1 MLIDWFTVAAQAV
14 NFLVLVWLLKRF
26 LYKPVLHA
34 MDAREQ
40 RITAQLRE
48 AETQKAEARKEGE
61 KLRAAREEFERIKEV
76 RLKEVSDEVSAMR
89 YQLTEEARHET
100 DHLRTTWRETLQ
112 AEQKTLLK
120 EMARR
125 VQQETFSI
133 ASKVLRD
140 LAEKEIEEQ
149 IVEVFVRKL
158 CNLNGAEQKSIA
170 ALAKSSQSPILIRT
184 ASELSDPARAKIEKT
199 VKAVFADDRRIE
211 FEKAGE
217 LIGGIELIGDGHKI
231 SWSISDYLS
240 SLQDSIHE
248 MIDQKSGSNESSG

>member
-26 LYKPVLHA
+26 LYKPILHA

-61 KLRAAREEFERIKEV
+61 ELRAAREQFERIKEA
-76 RLKEVSDEVSAMR
+76 RLKEVSEEVSAMR
-89 YQLTEEARHET
+89 HQLTEEARHET
-100 DHLRTTWRETLQ
+100 DHLRTTWREALQ

-140 LAEKEIEEQ
+140 LAGKEIEEQ

-158 CNLNGAEQKSIA
+158 RNLNGAEKKSIA
-170 ALAKSSQSPILIRT
+170 ALAKSLQSPILVRT
-184 ASELSDPARAKIEKT
+184 AFDLSAPARAEIEKT
-199 VKAVFADDRRIE
+199 VNAAFDEDRQIE

-217 LIGGIELIGDGHKI
+217 LIGGIELIGEGYKI
-231 SWSISDYLS
+231 SWSIGDYLS
-240 SLQDSIHE
+240 SLEDNIHE
-248 MIDQKSGSNESSG
+248 MIDQKSTSNESSH